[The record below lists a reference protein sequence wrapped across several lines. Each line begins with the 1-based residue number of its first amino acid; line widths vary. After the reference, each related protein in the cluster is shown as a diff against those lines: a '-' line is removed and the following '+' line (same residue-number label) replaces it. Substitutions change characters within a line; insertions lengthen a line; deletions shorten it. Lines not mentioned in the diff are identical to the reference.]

1 MTDIDFTADHAAP
14 TYKLNSPAAVA
25 IATFIGSSLAGAW
38 LMAENC
44 KMLGQR
50 DQLKKVW
57 GLGVG
62 LLFAMLALSL
72 VLPDSVPGMVF
83 TVAQTVVMQML
94 AKQRFETT
102 LAAHGASGGLVF
114 SKWRAAG
121 IGLLFALALLAVLIA
136 IIAAMMQLSGL
147 TLSELLAAAGM

>member
-1 MTDIDFTADHAAP
+1 MTDIGFTADHTAP
-14 TYKLNSPAAVA
+14 TYKLNSPAGVA

>member
-1 MTDIDFTADHAAP
+1 MTDIGFTADHAAP

>member
-1 MTDIDFTADHAAP
+1 MTDIGFTADHTAP

-25 IATFIGSSLAGAW
+25 IATFIGSGLAGAW

-62 LLFAMLALSL
+62 LPFVMLALSL

-94 AKQRFETT
+94 AKQRFETA
-102 LAAHGASGGLVF
+102 LAAHGASGGSVF